1 MEFVIRDSD
10 YSEFAIRHALDLLL
24 DNPSKALSARLSAL
38 EQEDEEL
45 TAQIEDKALSAPP
58 ALTAD
63 HILFMLTRLSDG
75 MESDPEYRKRIVDI
89 FLNSVYVF
97 DDGHIVLHLNFTQNS
112 EPVSLEFTKEFE
124 QTGSMP
130 ADTVSI
136 RKGIVSIVTHF

>member
-1 MEFVIRDSD
+1 
-10 YSEFAIRHALDLLL
+10 
-24 DNPSKALSARLSAL
+24 
-38 EQEDEEL
+38 
-45 TAQIEDKALSAPP
+45 
-58 ALTAD
+58 
-63 HILFMLTRLSDG
+63 
-75 MESDPEYRKRIVDI
+75 MESDPEYRKRIVEI

-97 DDGHIVLHLNFTQNS
+97 DDGRIVLHLNFTQNS

>member
-1 MEFVIRDSD
+1 MQ
-10 YSEFAIRHALDLLL
+10 
-24 DNPSKALSARLSAL
+24 ARLQAL
-38 EQEDEEL
+38 EQEDEDL
-45 TAQIEDKALSAPP
+45 TAQIEDKALSSPP

-75 MESDPEYRKRIVDI
+75 MESDPEYRRRIVDI
-89 FLNSVYVF
+89 FLNAVYVF
-97 DDGHIVLHLNFTQNS
+97 DDGRIVLHLNFTQNS
-112 EPVSLEFTKEFE
+112 ETVSLEFTKQGFE

>member
-1 MEFVIRDSD
+1 VQRKIQN
-10 YSEFAIRHALDLLL
+10 ALDLLL
-24 DNPSKALSARLSAL
+24 DNPSKALQARLSAL
-38 EQEDEEL
+38 EQEDEQL
-45 TAQIEDKALSAPP
+45 TAQIEEKALNAPP

-75 MESDPEYRKRIVDI
+75 MESDPEYRRRIVDI

-97 DDGHIVLHLNFTQNS
+97 DDGRIVMHLNFTQNS
-112 EPVSLEFTKEFE
+112 ETVSLEFTKQGFE